1 MNKDIEF
8 PSVKN
13 VIVAVIPDNADLQSP
28 WKVYLVNTGSTTIS
42 NVMVTSTGFGKNKDE
57 EQKTSTLRY
66 AFSQIK
72 GNGFEQIEL
81 IDPSV
86 FHLNNEYWIS
96 FWIDDKLFDKRYLFV
111 PDSLSE
117 QHFTEIPVIGEKGIL
132 HE

>member
-13 VIVAVIPDNADLQSP
+13 VIVAVIPDNEDLQSP
-28 WKVYLVNTGSTTIS
+28 WKVYLINTGSTIIS
-42 NVMVTSTGFGKNKDE
+42 NVMVTSTGFGKLKDE
-57 EQKTSTLRY
+57 MQKTSTLRY
-66 AFSQIK
+66 SFTEIK